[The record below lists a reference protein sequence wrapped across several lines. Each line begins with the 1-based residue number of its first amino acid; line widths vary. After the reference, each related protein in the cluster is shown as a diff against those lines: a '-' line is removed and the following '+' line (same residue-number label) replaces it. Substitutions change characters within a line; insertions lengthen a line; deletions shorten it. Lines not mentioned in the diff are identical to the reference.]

1 MKGDVAL
8 AGIVF
13 SADDWAAYEP
23 FVRAELLAA
32 AAPAHDAWLVT
43 PVRGVLS
50 GPIRIPAANDDR

>member
-23 FVRAELLAA
+23 VVRAELLAA
-32 AAPAHDAWLVT
+32 AAAAQDPWVVT
-43 PVRGVLS
+43 SARGVLS

>member
-23 FVRAELLAA
+23 VFRAELLAA
-32 AAPAHDAWLVT
+32 ASTSPDPWVVSPAT
-43 PVRGVLS
+43 GVLS
-50 GPIRIPAANDDR
+50 GPIRMPQSDDR

>member
-23 FVRAELLAA
+23 VVRAELLAA
-32 AAPAHDAWLVT
+32 ASIERDQWVVT
-43 PVRGVLS
+43 SARGVLS

>member
-23 FVRAELLAA
+23 VVRAELLEAA
-32 AAPAHDAWLVT
+32 AAVHDPWIVT
-43 PVRGVLS
+43 SARGVLS

>member
-23 FVRAELLAA
+23 VVRAELEEVDTL
-32 AAPAHDAWLVT
+32 PT
-43 PVRGVLS
+43 TVRGDGGFGS
-50 GPIRIPAANDDR
+50 TGR